1 MEKIEIKFSS
11 LPPVHHKP
19 IKSPVIPI
27 QCRFNFKKVSGKTF
41 SFPPSTSPSATNQKL
56 NQLTTKKH
64 GDYHKEMVSLVVL
77 LVVVFEAGFPSIPD
91 PELTLFHVPLPPKC
105 WD

>member
-56 NQLTTKKH
+56 N
-64 GDYHKEMVSLVVL
+64 
-77 LVVVFEAGFPSIPD
+77 
-91 PELTLFHVPLPPKC
+91 
-105 WD
+105 